1 MREDKALVGLIA
13 GIIIFAIIFFGSIWF
28 MMWIFQN
35 LVQIGIGLLSIVV
48 PFLLMIIGA
57 ILIKKYLLGR

>member
-1 MREDKALVGLIA
+1 MREDKALVGLVA

-48 PFLLMIIGA
+48 PFLLAVIGA
-57 ILIKKYLLGR
+57 VLIKKYLLER

>member
-1 MREDKALVGLIA
+1 MENKAWAQVVS
-13 GIIIFAIIFFGSIWF
+13 IIVFAIIFFGSIWF

>member
-1 MREDKALVGLIA
+1 MREDKALMGLIA

>member
-1 MREDKALVGLIA
+1 MREDKALVGLVA